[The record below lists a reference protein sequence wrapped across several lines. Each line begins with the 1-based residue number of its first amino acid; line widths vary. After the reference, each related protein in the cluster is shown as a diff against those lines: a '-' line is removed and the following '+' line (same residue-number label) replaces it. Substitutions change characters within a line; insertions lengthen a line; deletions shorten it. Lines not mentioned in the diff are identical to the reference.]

1 MTVKIIKIMK
11 CNWGFGN
18 KGMHRGVGGEGVRSC
33 LPFLESKKSALI
45 LEKMPRLC
53 APMVSFSLSE
63 FSFKHLGDKTPNF
76 FPFRSLFCVL

>member
-18 KGMHRGVGGEGVRSC
+18 KGMHRGVGEEGVKSC

-53 APMVSFSLSE
+53 ASMV
-63 FSFKHLGDKTPNF
+63 
-76 FPFRSLFCVL
+76 